1 MSNSKKVFIIGNGF
15 DLDLG
20 WNTRYS
26 DFAKSQY
33 WPHKDFIYPSDLQR
47 SLQEKAEF
55 EKWFDLEQALSDYA
69 SIPSNNLL
77 FPAGREGENPYLQED
92 KHFFETMS
100 ASLMQYLQNEQTTNP
115 IKKDS
120 IAIKVLKAIINNGY
134 FTSIYSF
141 NYTDLNIIATKA
153 GIPPIQYE
161 HVHGNLKNRSII
173 LGVEDNV
180 ELKNGYSFLYKTF
193 NRHYES
199 HPIQYDLLDAD
210 EVVFF
215 GHSLGI
221 NDYHYFQR
229 FFQQQCDEHLERKDG
244 KDITIITYNEASRIS
259 ILEQLRRMN
268 NKRTDQLFLLNR
280 LQFICTAD
288 GETGKLDKFLK
299 HLEDD
304 SEATHQKQLLSLAS
318 MIH

>member
-26 DFAKSQY
+26 DFVRSQY
-33 WPHKDFIYPSDLQR
+33 WPHKDFIYDQNLQR
-47 SLQEKAEF
+47 SLQEKAKL

-69 SIPSNNLL
+69 SIS
-77 FPAGREGENPYLQED
+77 EKNPFSVQGSSYLQED
-92 KHFFETMS
+92 KHFFEMMS
-100 ASLMQYLQNEQTTNP
+100 TALVQYLQHEQATSP
-115 IKKDS
+115 IKEDS
-120 IAIKVLKAIINNGY
+120 IAIKVLKAIINNGD

-153 GIPPIQYE
+153 GIPSIQYE
-161 HVHGNLKNRSII
+161 HVHGNLKNQSII

-244 KDITIITYNEASRIS
+244 KDITIITYDEASRIS
-259 ILEQLRRMN
+259 ILEQLRKMN

-288 GETGKLDKFLK
+288 GETIKLDKFLK

-304 SEATHQKQLLSLAS
+304 SVTTHQRQLLSATS
-318 MIH
+318 MIY

>member
-33 WPHKDFIYPSDLQR
+33 WPHKDFIYQPNLQHT
-47 SLQEKAEF
+47 LQQKAKL

-69 SIPSNNLL
+69 SISNINP
-77 FPAGREGENPYLQED
+77 FSDHGSPYLQED
-92 KHFFETMS
+92 KYFFDLMS
-100 ASLMQYLQNEQTTNP
+100 TALMQYLQNEQTASP
-115 IKKDS
+115 VKKDS

-153 GIPPIQYE
+153 GIPSIQYE
-161 HVHGNLKNRSII
+161 HVHGNLKNQSII

-180 ELKNGYSFLYKTF
+180 ELRNGYSFLYKTF

-304 SEATHQKQLLSLAS
+304 SEETHQRQLLSLAS